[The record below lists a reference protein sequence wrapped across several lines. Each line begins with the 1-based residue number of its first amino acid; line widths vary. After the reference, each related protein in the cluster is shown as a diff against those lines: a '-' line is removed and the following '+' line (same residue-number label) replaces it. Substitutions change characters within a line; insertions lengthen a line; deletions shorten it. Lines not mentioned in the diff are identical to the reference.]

1 MDGML
6 DIIPPV
12 AVHGGLTGLV
22 EQSGL
27 PTGLLLGVA
36 ALLLGLLAAGWWMRR
51 SLIARLRL
59 ARARRHLLAGR
70 AGEADWLLRRHMG
83 LAHLHPAH
91 PPHGIAA
98 ETWRALVEGLH
109 EARFGSKT
117 MESAGLSRLLSEV
130 FTPTPLREEGASVR
144 PRENGEGRP

>member
-27 PTGLLLGVA
+27 PTGLLLAIAV
-36 ALLLGLLAAGWWMRR
+36 LLLGLLAAGWLMRR

-70 AGEADWLLRRHMG
+70 AGEIEWLLRRHTG
-83 LAHLHPAH
+83 LAHLHPAR
-91 PPHGIAA
+91 PPQGIAA
-98 ETWRALVEGLH
+98 EPWRALVEGLH
-109 EARFGSKT
+109 EARFGSK
-117 MESAGLSRLLSEV
+117 AAPLAALSPMLGEV
-130 FTPTPLREEGASVR
+130 FFPAP